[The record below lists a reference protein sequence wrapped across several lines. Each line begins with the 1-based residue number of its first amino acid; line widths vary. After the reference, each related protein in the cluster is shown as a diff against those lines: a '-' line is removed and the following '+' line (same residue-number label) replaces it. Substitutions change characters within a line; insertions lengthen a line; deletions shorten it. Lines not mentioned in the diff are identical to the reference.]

1 MSAFAYTGSSF
12 FGYRKDPTIDE
23 FDRKQGLR
31 HNRRRPI
38 DETISELGEGR
49 GKSYNFR
56 VARHLADICR
66 NSCTRLLR
74 QTSAKDKGAIWN
86 RCACCQLGGTLSI
99 MRTTFAHE
107 QELKG
112 TTILYNQVTIT
123 SKDLLSAHRHSS
135 VLEYVTDQLI
145 HPTYYHASHSN

>member
-1 MSAFAYTGSSF
+1 MSAFSYTGSSF

-49 GKSYNFR
+49 GKSYISK
-56 VARHLADICR
+56 VDRHKADNCR
-66 NSCTRLLR
+66 YSCTRLLR
-74 QTSAKDKGAIWN
+74 QTSAKDKGAVWN

-99 MRTTFAHE
+99 MRTTLAHE

-112 TTILYNQVTIT
+112 TTILYNQVTFT
-123 SKDLLSAHRHSS
+123 SRD
-135 VLEYVTDQLI
+135 
-145 HPTYYHASHSN
+145 